1 MRSNV
6 VAQCLLLDCCAVAGR
21 WADALSIF
29 EHLEPSK
36 ELWWL
41 HGGSM
46 CQVYGKSMKIAG
58 YKGGPQYEELSRNQC
73 MHTAYCTIPRY
84 S

>member
-1 MRSNV
+1 MRGNV

-36 ELWWL
+36 ELWWVKKVGR
-41 HGGSM
+41 HREID
-46 CQVYGKSMKIAG
+46 GKSMNIKVSFRMRKAPACVDL
-58 YKGGPQYEELSRNQC
+58 KTFFLSRS
-73 MHTAYCTIPRY
+73 H
-84 S
+84 

>member
-1 MRSNV
+1 MVDVSQELALCLFEPMRSNV

-36 ELWWL
+36 ELWWV
-41 HGGSM
+41 HGGKVS
-46 CQVYGKSMKIAG
+46 GLWKID
-58 YKGGPQYEELSRNQC
+58 ENFWL
-73 MHTAYCTIPRY
+73 I
-84 S
+84 